1 MLSFLSCSVSWTI
14 PDKQKFYE
22 INPSFDGYPLQKVAL
37 SLFFPFH
44 EQRIKNFE
52 RS

>member
-1 MLSFLSCSVSWTI
+1 MLSFLNCSVSWTI

-22 INPSFDGYPLQKVAL
+22 INLSFDGYPLQRVAL
-37 SLFFPFH
+37 SLFSFH